1 MAQFLHVKDKRKVI
15 NALFKY
21 FKMLHI
27 TVDGIE
33 SLLKQSDV
41 FKKQE
46 TLRFLPILV
55 WMSADKA
62 ILEQRIRKRIQS
74 MIDQKQPGGMSGLE
88 EAMFVLD

>member
-1 MAQFLHVKDKRKVI
+1 MVDPTMAQFLHVKDKRKVI

-41 FKKQE
+41 F
-46 TLRFLPILV
+46 
-55 WMSADKA
+55 
-62 ILEQRIRKRIQS
+62 
-74 MIDQKQPGGMSGLE
+74 
-88 EAMFVLD
+88 